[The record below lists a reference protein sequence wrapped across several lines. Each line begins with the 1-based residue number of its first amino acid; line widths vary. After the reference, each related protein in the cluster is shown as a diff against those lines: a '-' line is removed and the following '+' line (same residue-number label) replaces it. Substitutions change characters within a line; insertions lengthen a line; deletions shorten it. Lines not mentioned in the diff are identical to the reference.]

1 MTTKFAFTEASE
13 KVFKRK
19 VLSSQFIFV
28 SFFFHKRW
36 DKWVGARVTE
46 TDHLYKSFPFNITY
60 CNHSVFTNTCFCLSD
75 ILTTW
80 FEKHL
85 LCSSSFSLKQF
96 TKTKALWNSW
106 VPWLCFCIIP
116 ISDKKLSPGL
126 KAKDN
131 IWLPIHSKWF
141 KNRSRTVCQKPTTT
155 YSMNT
160 MSVVIGYNMQAVLV
174 NTLEKK
180 GQKLTH

>member
-1 MTTKFAFTEASE
+1 MKNGDDSVTRSSTDLIKTQAKILTCNPVLCWKRLHTLFNLCAILYQTGIIFSFKKCDVKLAFTEASE
-13 KVFKRK
+13 EVFKRK

-96 TKTKALWNSW
+96 TKTKAL
-106 VPWLCFCIIP
+106 
-116 ISDKKLSPGL
+116 
-126 KAKDN
+126 
-131 IWLPIHSKWF
+131 
-141 KNRSRTVCQKPTTT
+141 
-155 YSMNT
+155 
-160 MSVVIGYNMQAVLV
+160 
-174 NTLEKK
+174 
-180 GQKLTH
+180 